1 MVVAVKED
9 EAGDV
14 LGTEGVLTKPEVT
27 SRGDDSSKPSSP
39 ETPAVAAVTS
49 EVSGRG
55 ESVADREDARLREQ
69 HEKKKRRRHDK
80 TISGSSG
87 GGDNS
92 GKKSELLTN
101 RGVINSN

>member
-1 MVVAVKED
+1 MVTVKED

-69 HEKKKRRRHDK
+69 HDKKKRRRHDK

-87 GGDNS
+87 GGGDNS

-101 RGVINSN
+101 RGVNPTN